1 MQRIGQVL
9 KSNGRDGELLVSFSG
24 IAPEEIDLEEPV
36 FIEFDGLPVPFYF
49 EAFNQRGNSR
59 ALVRLTGVH
68 NLTDAEP
75 HGCRRTRRR
84 RPLRRGR
91 PLRRR
96 GRRPDRLDRP
106 ACGRDESRHRNGPR
120 RHSRQPLH
128 LGGDRPRR
136 MPPPPPGRARPGRGR
151 NGKSPPDGDS
161 GRPSRFVNQQITS
174 YNRPASQSAERFP
187 RCP

>member
-68 NLTDAEP
+68 NLTDADELAGAVLYAEDDLYEDEEEDLTGWTVLDEDGKKVGTVTAHEDIP
-75 HGCRRTRRR
+75 GNPCIWVETRHGEWLL
-84 RPLRRGR
+84 PLREELVLDVDETEKT
-91 PLRRR
+91 LRMEIPE
-96 GRRPDRLDRP
+96 GLL
-106 ACGRDESRHRNGPR
+106 N
-120 RHSRQPLH
+120 L
-128 LGGDRPRR
+128 
-136 MPPPPPGRARPGRGR
+136 
-151 NGKSPPDGDS
+151 
-161 GRPSRFVNQQITS
+161 
-174 YNRPASQSAERFP
+174 
-187 RCP
+187 